1 MMLSRKSLRSGC
13 SHGVFESPT
22 RIFENG
28 IRNTWR
34 RWTGGLRPRN
44 AVWTWARERPLH
56 RHCLPL
62 FQVRGLTLPNR
73 VVVSPMCMYSA
84 TDGVP
89 DDFHLVHLGS
99 RAMGG
104 AGLVLTEMTNVS
116 AEGRITPG
124 CTGIYTDEQVAGWKR
139 IVEYVHGNSAAA
151 IGIQMG
157 HSGPKGSTQRL
168 WEKADYPLEEGNWE
182 ILAPS
187 PIPYLPESQIPRE
200 MTRADMDQ
208 VREEFCA
215 ATRNAEAAGFDWLEL
230 HMAHGY
236 LLASF
241 LSPLTN
247 RRSDEYGELWKKP
260 SPVPDGGLSCD
271 SGYLAGGETHFC
283 ANLGDG
289 LAPGGNTGDDAVR
302 VAGALRE
309 AGCDLIDVSTGQTVS
324 YQKPEYGRL
333 YQTPFSD
340 RIRREAA
347 IPTMTVGGV
356 MSYSDVNSI
365 IAAGRADLAV
375 IARAHL
381 ARPLLESSCGSRSW
395 SRPPVA
401 TALQEPRSI
410 QFPFRV
416 NSPNSAPFGFGYREL
431 VRWSR
436 QAFGSPAQVAENCI
450 PKHGSFFQKN
460 RFLESG
466 SQVVSP
472 CCQKVRGDNSVCF
485 SRVDGP
491 PLDASIASLELS
503 QTSLFPSPFRSR
515 RFD

>member
-1 MMLSRKSLRSGC
+1 
-13 SHGVFESPT
+13 
-22 RIFENG
+22 
-28 IRNTWR
+28 
-34 RWTGGLRPRN
+34 
-44 AVWTWARERPLH
+44 
-56 RHCLPL
+56 
-62 FQVRGLTLPNR
+62 
-73 VVVSPMCMYSA
+73 MCMYSA

-187 PIPYLPESQIPRE
+187 PSPYLPESQIPRE

-247 RRSDEYGELWKKP
+247 RRSDEYGGTLENRLRFPMEVFRAIRAIWPEEKP
-260 SPVPDGGLSCD
+260 ISVRISATDW
-271 SGYLAGGETHFC
+271 
-283 ANLGDG
+283 
-289 LAPGGNTGDDAVR
+289 APGGNTGDDAVR

-381 ARPLLESSCGSRSW
+381 YDPYW
-395 SRPPVA
+395 SRHAAVA
-401 TALQEPRSI
+401 LGVDPQWPLPYKSLDR
-410 QFPFRV
+410 FNFR
-416 NSPNSAPFGFGYREL
+416 FE
-431 VRWSR
+431 
-436 QAFGSPAQVAENCI
+436 
-450 PKHGSFFQKN
+450 
-460 RFLESG
+460 
-466 SQVVSP
+466 
-472 CCQKVRGDNSVCF
+472 
-485 SRVDGP
+485 
-491 PLDASIASLELS
+491 
-503 QTSLFPSPFRSR
+503 
-515 RFD
+515 